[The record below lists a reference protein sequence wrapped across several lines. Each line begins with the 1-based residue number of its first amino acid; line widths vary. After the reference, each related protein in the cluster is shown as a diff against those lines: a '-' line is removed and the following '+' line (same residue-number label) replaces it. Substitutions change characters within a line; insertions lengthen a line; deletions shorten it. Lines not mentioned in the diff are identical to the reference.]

1 MQNYHIF
8 NIEITKM
15 LEKPEGAIKNRQFRD
30 TGKIEHTIYRTKT
43 NKTNKNINT
52 AN

>member
-8 NIEITKM
+8 NIEIKKT
-15 LEKPEGAIKNRQFRD
+15 LETPEGAFKNRQFRD

-43 NKTNKNINT
+43 SQTNKNLNT